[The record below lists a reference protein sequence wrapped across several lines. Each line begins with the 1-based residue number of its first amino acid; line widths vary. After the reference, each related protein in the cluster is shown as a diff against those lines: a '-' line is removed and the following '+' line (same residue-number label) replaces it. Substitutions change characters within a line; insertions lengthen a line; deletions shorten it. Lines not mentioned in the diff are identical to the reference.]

1 MGAYT
6 HLFIT
11 KVLGSREENI
21 LSFAAFVPVICARL
35 QELAFTG
42 EQCGMSLHC
51 CAFIVLYERFSK
63 GVLSMR
69 RQSKNLKA
77 DFNVNRTD
85 LMRDKL
91 IREISDYE
99 RHLAELKLNGN
110 KVDFTMIQTYKEL
123 ISARQ
128 DMLRRLPVHY

>member
-1 MGAYT
+1 
-6 HLFIT
+6 
-11 KVLGSREENI
+11 
-21 LSFAAFVPVICARL
+21 
-35 QELAFTG
+35 
-42 EQCGMSLHC
+42 
-51 CAFIVLYERFSK
+51 
-63 GVLSMR
+63 MR

-99 RHLAELKLNGN
+99 RQLAELKLNGN

-123 ISARQ
+123 IAARQ